1 MPLVETAFMSE
12 AAFIAGDWGTSRLRL
27 YLCDALGH
35 VLARGE
41 GEGASAPDC
50 AGRFAAAVVAWDKA
64 HGILPAVL
72 GGMVGS
78 TIGWKEVPYLCCP
91 ARPQAIAGAALRFDA
106 AGRAVAIL
114 PGLSCIGKTGAPD
127 VMRGEETQILGAL
140 RLQPTLAKGRHLLCL
155 PGTHAKWVAVEGGA
169 VMQFQTALSGE
180 LFELLRRHSVLARD
194 GGEVDADS
202 PALKR
207 GLDFVRA
214 NPDADL
220 LHLLFS
226 TRALVVTGEMAKGDA
241 ASYLSGLVLGKDIA
255 TALKLFDH
263 DGLVRLVCT
272 PALAALYAR
281 ALKAYDVAS
290 AVIDGDAAA
299 LAGLVHAHAE
309 IFS

>member
-1 MPLVETAFMSE
+1 MSR

-27 YLCDALGH
+27 YLCDAGGH

-50 AGRFAAAVVAWDKA
+50 AGRFAAAVAAWDKA
-64 HGILPAVL
+64 HGALPAVL

-78 TIGWKEVPYLCCP
+78 TIGWREVPYLKCP
-91 ARPQAIAGAALRFDA
+91 ARPAAIAGAALRFEA
-106 AGRAVAIL
+106 EGRAIAIL
-114 PGLSCIGKTGAPD
+114 PGLSCVGKTGAPD

-140 RLQPTLAKGRHLLCL
+140 RLYPPLTKGRHIFCL
-155 PGTHAKWVAVEGGA
+155 PGTHTKWVAVEDGT
-169 VMQFQTALSGE
+169 VTLFQTALSGE

-194 GGEVDADS
+194 SSEVDVQS
-202 PALKR
+202 PAFAL
-207 GLDFVRA
+207 GLEFARRNA
-214 NPDADL
+214 GADL

-226 TRALVVTGEMAKGDA
+226 ARSRVVTGEMAKTDA
-241 ASYLSGLVLGKDIA
+241 ASYLSGLVLGKDVA
-255 TALKLFDH
+255 TALSLLDLKGPVQLI
-263 DGLVRLVCT
+263 CT

-281 ALKAYDVAS
+281 ALNAYDLDS
-290 AVIDGDAAA
+290 AVIDGDRAA

>member
-1 MPLVETAFMSE
+1 MSE

-27 YLCDALGH
+27 YLCDARGS

-41 GEGASAPDC
+41 GEGAAAPDC
-50 AGRFAAAVVAWDKA
+50 AGRFAAAVAPWDKA
-64 HGILPAVL
+64 HGVLPAVL

-78 TIGWKEVPYLCCP
+78 TIGWKEVPYLRCP
-91 ARPQAIAGAALRFDA
+91 AKPEGIAGAALRFEAD
-106 AGRAVAIL
+106 GRAIAIL
-114 PGLSCIGKTGAPD
+114 PGLSCTGKTGAPD

-140 RLQPTLAKGRHLLCL
+140 RLHPALAKGRHLFCL
-155 PGTHAKWVAVEGGA
+155 PGTHAKWVAVEDGA
-169 VMQFQTALSGE
+169 VTQFQTALSGE

-194 GGEVDADS
+194 GGEVDKDS
-202 PALKR
+202 AALTR

-214 NPDADL
+214 NPDTDL

-226 TRALVVTGEMAKGDA
+226 TRARVVTGDMAKSDA

-255 TALKLFDH
+255 TALKLFDR
-263 DGLVRLVCT
+263 DGPVQLICT
-272 PALAALYAR
+272 PALAALYGR
-281 ALKAYDVAS
+281 VLKAYDVLA

>member
-1 MPLVETAFMSE
+1 MNK

-27 YLCDALGH
+27 YLCDARGD

-50 AGRFAAAVVAWDKA
+50 AGRFAAAIASWDKA
-64 HGILPAVL
+64 HGMLPAVL

-78 TIGWKEVPYLCCP
+78 TIGWKEVPYLRCP
-91 ARPQAIAGAALRFDA
+91 ARPQAIAGAALRFEA
-106 AGRAVAIL
+106 QGRAIAIL
-114 PGLSCIGKTGAPD
+114 PGLACTGKTGAPD

-140 RLQPTLAKGRHLLCL
+140 RLHPALARGRHLFCM
-155 PGTHAKWVAVEGGA
+155 PGTHAKWVLVEEGA
-169 VMQFQTALSGE
+169 VIEFQTALSGE

-194 GGEVDADS
+194 GGEVDVGS
-202 PALKR
+202 PALAR

-214 NPDADL
+214 NADADL

-226 TRALVVTGEMAKGDA
+226 TRARVVTGEMAKGDA
-241 ASYLSGLVLGKDIA
+241 ASYLSGLVLGKDVA
-255 TALKLFDH
+255 TAIRLFDCESPVQ
-263 DGLVRLVCT
+263 LICT
-272 PALAALYAR
+272 PALAALYGR
-281 ALKAYDVAS
+281 ALQAYDVQN